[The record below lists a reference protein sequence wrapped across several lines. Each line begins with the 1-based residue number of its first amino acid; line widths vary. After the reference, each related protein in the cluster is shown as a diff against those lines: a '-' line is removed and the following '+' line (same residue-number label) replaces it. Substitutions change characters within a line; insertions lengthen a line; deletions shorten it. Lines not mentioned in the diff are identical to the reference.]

1 MVGMALVVGGLSGC
15 DRKASEAPP
24 AAATAPAPVAEKPAS
39 TLRFR
44 VRPRGDTPVV
54 SFTFPEPLSD
64 YKGEA
69 KEVGGELTIAESMDA
84 ATLRGFIE
92 VKTAS
97 VTLGEAGID
106 ENAHSGMF
114 MDVEKYPVS
123 RFTITSVDAAEGASL
138 LGAEKVDVKMHGDFS
153 LKGHTIPI
161 VVPTTLAVR
170 RAEYGGVG
178 AITLGASWEINILK
192 PFEIPGPST
201 GEAAERVVFKAE
213 LVLEAAPQQGPPR

>member
-1 MVGMALVVGGLSGC
+1 MVLVVGGLSGC

-24 AAATAPAPVAEKPAS
+24 APPAAATVSAPVAEKPANA
-39 TLRFR
+39 LRFR
-44 VRPRGDTPVV
+44 VMPRAETAVV

-97 VTLGEAGID
+97 VTLGESGID
-106 ENAHSGMF
+106 ENAHSAMF
-114 MDVEKYPVS
+114 MNVEKYPVS
-123 RFTITSVDAAEGASL
+123 RFTITSVEAAEGASL

-170 RAEYGGVG
+170 RAAYGGVG

-201 GEAAERVVFKAE
+201 GEAAERVVFKAD
-213 LVLEAAPQQGPPR
+213 LVVEPGQQSGPPR